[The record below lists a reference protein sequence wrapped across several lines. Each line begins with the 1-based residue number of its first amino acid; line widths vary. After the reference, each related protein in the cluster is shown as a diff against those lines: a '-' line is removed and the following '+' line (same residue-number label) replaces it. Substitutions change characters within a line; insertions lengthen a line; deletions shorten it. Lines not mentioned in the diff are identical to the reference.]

1 MKISKKAEYALRAM
15 LAMSRYKT
23 GTVFSIHTLAQDE
36 NIPFKF
42 LEQILLVLRRG
53 GILHSRRGAGGGY
66 QMARPPALISVGEI
80 VLLVDGPLS
89 LLSPDYSQARAIKD
103 SFQELEEMIRSWMEK
118 TTLSDLL
125 IKDMEPD
132 NISFEI

>member
-15 LAMSRYKT
+15 LAMSRLKT

-66 QMARPPALISVGEI
+66 QMIRLPEQITLGEI
-80 VLLVDGPLS
+80 VTLVDGPLEI
-89 LLSPDYSQARAIKD
+89 LSPGYPQAGAIT
-103 SFQELEEMIRSWMEK
+103 STFQELEDLISSWMQK
-118 TTLSDLL
+118 TTLADLL
-125 IKDMEPD
+125 AKDFNPE